1 MILGITG
8 KCGVGKHTV
17 GLYFGQRDWKILDA
31 DKIAHKLYRPYQRVW
46 REVVD
51 RFGEGILTTND
62 IIDRQK
68 LRAIIFAGTHEA
80 KKSLNDLNAIV
91 HPELKRYLKDEI
103 YYLNKKEKNTV
114 VIAALWEELDLFSLC
129 DKILLVQAGDA
140 LAFERVKKR
149 DGTDFDHFESV
160 CSHQSEPE
168 NPDYIVKN
176 EEDIKALYMQLNQI
190 LTQL

>member
-17 GLYFGQRDWKILDA
+17 GQYFEQREWKLLDA

-46 REVVD
+46 RAIVD
-51 RFGEGILTTND
+51 RFGEEVLTTND

-80 KKSLNDLNAIV
+80 KKALQDLNHIV

-103 YYLNKKEKNTV
+103 YYFNKKEKNV
-114 VIAALWEELDLFSLC
+114 VIVAALWKELSLFDLC
-129 DKILLVQAGDA
+129 DKVLLVKAGDA
-140 LAFERVKKR
+140 LAFDRVKKR
-149 DGTDFDHFESV
+149 DGTDFNHFEAV
-160 CSHQSEPE
+160 CNEQSEPE
-168 NPDYIVKN
+168 NPDFIVTN
-176 EEDIKALYMQLNQI
+176 ETDFKGLYMQLNEI
-190 LTQL
+190 MTQL